1 MGFLKKLTGGT
12 DTKLLE
18 TGLPGRGVIM
28 AVNPSGATVQMGN
41 GLVERACQFTVQVTL
56 DNQPPYET
64 TVKQRVAEVYIP
76 QFQPG
81 ASVVA
86 VRANPNNL
94 SEIALDF
101 EHEPPTV
108 TMAHTEGAVTAAQ
121 IIETGTP
128 AKGVI
133 VQSQPLGMKNPDG
146 IDMYAFVLTVMPDG
160 AAPYQTQVGNP
171 TPPEA
176 LPLLYPG
183 SHVAVKL
190 QVGGGPDDVV
200 IDWAQA
206 LRDAAQS

>member
-12 DTKLLE
+12 DTKLLA
-18 TGLPGRGVIM
+18 TGLPGRGVILSVTPTGTTM
-28 AVNPSGATVQMGN
+28 QMG
-41 GLVERACQFTVQVTL
+41 GGMVERACQFKVQVTL
-56 DNQPPYET
+56 DQQPPYEAT
-64 TVKQRVAEVYIP
+64 CKQRVAEVYIP

-86 VRANPNNL
+86 VRANPANL
-94 SEIALDF
+94 SEIMLDF

-108 TMAHTEGAVTAAQ
+108 TMARSEGAATAAQ
-121 IIETGTP
+121 ILATGRP

-133 VQSQPLGMKNPDG
+133 IESQALGMKNPDG
-146 IDMYAFVLTVMPDG
+146 VDMYAFVLTVMPDG
-160 AAPYQTQVGNP
+160 VAPYQIQVGNP

-183 SHVAVKL
+183 SHVPVKIQL
-190 QVGGGPDDVV
+190 DGGPNDVV

-206 LRDAAQS
+206 LLDAQQG